1 MPFATSDAG
10 YPGDMKHQVRPQYR
24 TGSCFQCFLFSV
36 PHAHRGAPLFAEK
49 LAVGF

>member
-10 YPGDMKHQVRPQYR
+10 YPSDMKHQVRPQQDEWPVL
-24 TGSCFQCFLFSV
+24 SAFLFSV
-36 PHAHRGAPLFAEK
+36 PHANRGAPLFAEK